1 MRSNYARPAVIVLI
15 LLSVICV
22 AGIVVMMMRS
32 SGTPPVQQTPAAA
45 QEEWDPDDCDAEDKA
60 KGDWEDCWAE
70 FLIKRG
76 KSPTP
81 RPTVVGGQVLPQGTP
96 RTAAPT
102 RATGPSTA
110 AVPAPPRTPG
120 PVRTTRRKP

>member
-1 MRSNYARPAVIVLI
+1 MRSNYVQPAVIVLI
-15 LLSVICV
+15 LLSVICI

-32 SGTPPVQQTPAAA
+32 PGNPPVQQTPAAV
-45 QEEWDPDDCDAEDKA
+45 QEEWDPERDCDEEDKA

-70 FLIKRG
+70 FLTKKG

-81 RPTVVGGQVLPQGTP
+81 RPTAVRGQVLPQGTP
-96 RTAAPT
+96 RI
-102 RATGPSTA
+102 TGPSTA

-120 PVRTTRRKP
+120 PVRTTKRKP